1 MTVSFLLGIDEQ
13 LNRKKKSQGM
23 KTRVKD
29 FRFLTC
35 KRIPWSDP
43 SRGKETTKGLDA
55 SAYSARFMVASPRML
70 ALEVP

>member
-1 MTVSFLLGIDEQ
+1 
-13 LNRKKKSQGM
+13 M